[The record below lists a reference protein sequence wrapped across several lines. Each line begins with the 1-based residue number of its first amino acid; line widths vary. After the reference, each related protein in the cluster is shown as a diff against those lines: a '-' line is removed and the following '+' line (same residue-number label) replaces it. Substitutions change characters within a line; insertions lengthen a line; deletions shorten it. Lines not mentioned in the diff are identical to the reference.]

1 VYLLLNIVLSFSAV
15 AISIP
20 LSQKLVRQR

>member
-20 LSQKLVRQR
+20 LSQRLVRQR